1 MTMEWMPLVW
11 LGVFLVALII
21 EAVSEALLSIWF
33 VAGALACLGISFIP
47 GCPLWV
53 QIVVFLVV
61 SLIAFLT
68 LRPFFSKILKRK
80 ITRTNSDSLVG
91 TRIVILK
98 DGDSQDPA
106 EATFRG
112 LSWAVIPLKEADK
125 LTRGTIATIVAI
137 DGNKLIVEP
146 VEKENN

>member
-33 VAGALACLGISFIP
+33 AAGALVCLGISFIP

-53 QIVVFLVV
+53 QVVVFLVV

-98 DGDSQDPA
+98 DGDSQNPA
-106 EATFRG
+106 EVSFRG
-112 LSWAVIPLKEADK
+112 LSWAAIPLKEGDK

-137 DGNKLIVEP
+137 DGNKLMVEP

>member
-33 VAGALACLGISFIP
+33 AVGALVCLGISFIP

-61 SLIAFLT
+61 SLITFLT

-106 EATFRG
+106 EVSLRG
-112 LSWAVIPLKEADK
+112 LSWAAIPLKEGDK
-125 LTRGTIATIVAI
+125 LTRGMIATIVAI

>member
-1 MTMEWMPLVW
+1 MEWMPLVW

-33 VAGALACLGISFIP
+33 AAGALVCLGISFIP

-53 QIVVFLVV
+53 QVVVFLVV

-98 DGDSQDPA
+98 DGDSQNPA
-106 EATFRG
+106 EVSFRG
-112 LSWAVIPLKEADK
+112 LSWAAIPLKEGDK

-137 DGNKLIVEP
+137 DGNKLMVEP

>member
-1 MTMEWMPLVW
+1 MEWMPLVW
-11 LGVFLVALII
+11 LGLFLVALIV

-33 VAGALACLGISFIP
+33 AAGALVCLGISFIP

-53 QIVVFLVV
+53 QIIVFLVV
-61 SLIAFLT
+61 SLIAFLV

-91 TRIVILK
+91 SQIVILK
-98 DGDSQDPA
+98 DGDSLKPA
-106 EATFRG
+106 EASFRG
-112 LSWAVIPLKEADK
+112 LSWAAIPLKEENK
-125 LTRGTIATIVAI
+125 LTRGMIATIVAI

-146 VEKENN
+146 VEKENK